1 LRFPEAFMTVA
12 FMTVVCPICKSSA
25 QELPRTGDATA
36 FHCPTHGD
44 FKVANTVFAE
54 AKDYTRDEWEA
65 ALDKAEER
73 VEADEDEW
81 PLIIVDDFS

>member
-1 LRFPEAFMTVA
+1 MTS
-12 FMTVVCPICKSSA
+12 VCPICKSPA
-25 QELPRTGDATA
+25 QELDRTGDATS

-54 AKDYTRDEWEA
+54 AKAKDYTREEWEA

-73 VEADEDEW
+73 TDADEW
-81 PLIIVDDFS
+81 PLIIVDDFY